1 MWFVLERLVFWF
13 ISLYYLSAELWHPL
27 RCLYC
32 NCFLMRSDCPLQL
45 CHKNNEMKFGPPY
58 LWWAAGAWLRRE
70 KKKGEKKKTA
80 HKRMI
85 KSKTKEKH
93 LAIKIAL
100 NLVRLNLLNK
110 HKVNQREGNG
120 SERCNGVKEMEVP
133 KTQRL
138 ACLSRLNGEH
148 ISVLLIENV
157 FNSYFLLPEHV

>member
-1 MWFVLERLVFWF
+1 
-13 ISLYYLSAELWHPL
+13 
-27 RCLYC
+27 
-32 NCFLMRSDCPLQL
+32 
-45 CHKNNEMKFGPPY
+45 
-58 LWWAAGAWLRRE
+58 
-70 KKKGEKKKTA
+70 
-80 HKRMI
+80 MI

>member
-1 MWFVLERLVFWF
+1 MGRPICDELLEPGF
-13 ISLYYLSAELWHPL
+13 
-27 RCLYC
+27 
-32 NCFLMRSDCPLQL
+32 
-45 CHKNNEMKFGPPY
+45 
-58 LWWAAGAWLRRE
+58 AGEGKRGR
-70 KKKGEKKKTA
+70 KRKQTA

-110 HKVNQREGNG
+110 HNVNQREGNG
-120 SERCNGVKEMEVP
+120 SEHCNGVKEMEVP